1 MSDAVKELR
10 EFRLAE
16 EQELENKKNVSIV
29 DCLKTEDCWIKLYD
43 RWLYWEVENNQW
55 VVRRNAKAGKRGT
68 VVLIETKDEFQAVR
82 VLRDLEEDE
91 T

>member
-16 EQELENKKNVSIV
+16 EQELENQKNVSIV
-29 DCLKTEDCWIKLYD
+29 DCLKVENCRLSCGD
-43 RWLYWEVENNQW
+43 RWLYWDETYNNW
-55 VVRRNAKAGKRGT
+55 VVRTHISGARKT
-68 VVLIETKDEFQAVR
+68 TVLIETEDEFEAVR